1 MIVAIDGP
9 AGSGKSTLAKMIAE
23 KFNLTFM
30 NTGSFYRALALAVL
44 RSLGGAADGSGGMP
58 PDVSDEERWI
68 SFAEKTELFY
78 KNGNMYL
85 GRENVESYLRSDAV
99 ESVVARISA
108 IVPIRRILNEK
119 IRNEAKKIGAVC
131 EGRDMTTVVFP
142 NADYKFYLDAS
153 AESRAKRRFEQG
165 TSKLSL
171 EEIKKTIIE
180 RDEVDK
186 NKKEGSL
193 QIASDAFYLDTSDL
207 TISEVYAKML
217 DKIHNKGLSMEK
229 MEVVKDV
236 ENGSNKNIQ
245 AQLQEEYLNNFE
257 APEAGTIKEGYVVAV
272 NNGTVFVDV
281 GGKSEG
287 HIPLEE
293 FDEEPKVNDKV
304 NVFIEKT
311 EGFSG
316 SLVVS
321 KLKADR
327 KILQKALKEAYENN
341 TPIEG
346 TISKLVRAGYEV
358 KLGGGLTTFL
368 PLSQADV
375 VRVEKPESLLGVK
388 SKFYIE
394 KLSFNAR
401 TGENIVV
408 NRRKYME
415 ERTEKEREAFFATA
429 KIGDTVKGTVKSFTS
444 FGSFIDLGGFDG
456 LLHINDMSWGH
467 VTRPKDFVK
476 KGEEIEVKVIRLDPE
491 NKRINLSLKHF
502 TQDPWLNF
510 EDKFH
515 VDDVVTGTVTKT
527 TDFGAFIELD
537 EGIEG
542 LAHISEFSWV
552 KKISKPEDMVKP
564 GDKVTCMILGY
575 DIQAG
580 RVSLGLKQVTD
591 NPWDSIEDRYKV
603 GTRLTRKV
611 VKITNAGA
619 FIQLEEGIDG
629 FLHADDISWIKRVK
643 HPGSELEVGQE
654 IEVIVIECDAESRR
668 IRLGI
673 KQLTD
678 DPWEQF
684 AASYKQGSVVEG
696 EVSSIT
702 DFGIFVKVPGNIEGL
717 IHKQNLVENREDNP
731 DEVLAKYKVGDKV
744 KAVVIELNPKTKK
757 TAFSIRDL
765 KRRQQQEEISQY
777 MSNEQEG
784 EDSSYTLGD
793 LLKNKPE

>member
-23 KFNLTFM
+23 SFNLTLM

-44 RSLGGAADGSGGMP
+44 RSLGGGTDGAGGAI
-58 PDVSDEERWI
+58 PDTSDEKRWI
-68 SFAEKTELFY
+68 DFAKTVSLSY
-78 KNGNMYL
+78 KNGKMFL
-85 GRENVESYLRSDAV
+85 GNENVEEYLRNDAV
-99 ESVVARISA
+99 ESVVAKISS
-108 IVPIRRILNEK
+108 IPEVRNILNKK
-119 IRNEAKKIGAVC
+119 IRKEAENEGLVC

-142 NADYKFYLDAS
+142 NADFKFYLDAS
-153 AESRAKRRFEQG
+153 SDARAKRRFEQG
-165 TSKLSL
+165 TSNLAI

-186 NKKEGSL
+186 NKKVGSL
-193 QIASDAFYLDTSDL
+193 KIAPDAFYIDTSNLNIND
-207 TISEVYAKML
+207 VYARML
-217 DKIHNKGLSMEK
+217 DKINNKGLSMEK
-229 MEVVKDV
+229 MEVVKGV
-236 ENGSNKNIQ
+236 EKDSNKNIQ

-257 APEAGTIKEGYVVAV
+257 APEAGTIKEGYVVTV
-272 NNGTVFVDV
+272 HNGTVFVDV

-287 HIPLEE
+287 RIPLEE
-293 FDEEPKVNDKV
+293 FDEEPRINDKM
-304 NVFIEKT
+304 NIYIEKT
-311 EGFSG
+311 ESSDGR
-316 SLVVS
+316 LVVS
-321 KLKADR
+321 KIKAD
-327 KILQKALKEAYENN
+327 KKLLQKTLKEAYENGYQ
-341 TPIEG
+341 IDG
-346 TISKLVRAGYEV
+346 TIAKQVRAGYEV
-358 KLGGGLTTFL
+358 KLGGGFTAFL

-375 VRVEKPESLLGVK
+375 ARVEKPEALIGIK

-394 KLSFNAR
+394 KLSLNSR
-401 TGENIVV
+401 NGENIVV
-408 NRRKYME
+408 NRRKYLE
-415 ERTEKEREAFFATA
+415 ERTEKAREEFFATA
-429 KIGDTVKGTVKSFTS
+429 KIGDTVKGVVKSFTS

-502 TQDPWLNF
+502 TQDPWLDF
-510 EDKFH
+510 EDEFH
-515 VDDVVTGTVTKT
+515 VDDVVNGTVTKI

-552 KKISKPEDMVKP
+552 KKINKPEDMVKP

-591 NPWDSIEDRYKV
+591 NPWDTINERYPI

-619 FIQLEEGIDG
+619 FVQLEEGIDG

-643 HPGSELEVGQE
+643 HPGSELAVDQELEVM
-654 IEVIVIECDAESRR
+654 VIECDPEARR

-684 AASYKQGSVVEG
+684 ASTYKQGSIVEG

-717 IHKQNLVENREDNP
+717 IHKQNLIENREENP
-731 DEVLAKYKVGDKV
+731 DEVLAKYTVGDKV
-744 KAVVIELNPKTKK
+744 KAVVVEINPKNKK

-777 MSNEQEG
+777 MSNEK
-784 EDSSYTLGD
+784 EDDESSYTLGD
-793 LLKNKPE
+793 FLKNKEK